1 MPDSLLTIL
10 RLLLLSLIWLF
21 FLRVLG
27 LLAAKPK
34 AAPVPAPAPPA
45 AAARGPAP
53 SGAPTAARASSAGK
67 ASLRVVSSGAMANK
81 EFVVGAEATLGR
93 GQGCQ
98 VQLAEPMV
106 SQLHARLFRND
117 KGLHIEDLGSTN
129 GTYLNGRKVGGPA
142 RLKRGDRVRVGPIE
156 LEVLG

>member
-1 MPDSLLTIL
+1 MPDSLLTVL

-27 LLAAKPK
+27 LLASKPK
-34 AAPVPAPAPPA
+34 PMTAVAAPPVTSGIATSAPP
-45 AAARGPAP
+45 PP
-53 SGAPTAARASSAGK
+53 SGRGVSK
-67 ASLRVVSSGAMANK
+67 ASLRVVSGGEMANK
-81 EFVVGAEATLGR
+81 EFTVGEEATLGR

-98 VQLAEPMV
+98 VQIADSMV
-106 SQLHARLFRND
+106 SQLHARLFRNA
-117 KGLHIEDLGSTN
+117 KGFHIEDLGSTN

-142 RLKRGDRVRVGPIE
+142 KLKKGDRIRVGPIE

>member
-21 FLRVLG
+21 FLRVLS
-27 LLAAKPK
+27 LLAAKPRAVAMVA
-34 AAPVPAPAPPA
+34 AAPSAAPAPGRSSA
-45 AAARGPAP
+45 
-53 SGAPTAARASSAGK
+53 SAGK
-67 ASLRVVSSGAMANK
+67 ASLRVVSGGTLANK

-117 KGLHIEDLGSTN
+117 KGFHIEDLGSTN
-129 GTYLNGRKVGGPA
+129 GTYLNGRKVGGPS
-142 RLKRGDRVRVGPIE
+142 RLKKGDRLRVGPIE

>member
-1 MPDSLLTIL
+1 MPDSLLTVL

-27 LLAAKPK
+27 LLAQKPRPVV
-34 AAPVPAPAPPA
+34 AAPVTSGVAASAPP
-45 AAARGPAP
+45 PP
-53 SGAPTAARASSAGK
+53 TSGRASK
-67 ASLRVVSSGAMANK
+67 ASLRVVSAGAMANK
-81 EFVVGAEATLGR
+81 EYTVAEEATLGR

-98 VQLAEPMV
+98 VQVADPMV
-106 SQLHARLFRND
+106 SQLHARLFRNS

-142 RLKRGDRVRVGPIE
+142 KLKKGDRIRVGPVE
-156 LEVLG
+156 LEVIG

>member
-21 FLRVLG
+21 FIRVLG

-34 AAPVPAPAPPA
+34 PFAAVAAAPPA
-45 AAARGPAP
+45 AARAAAAPPAP
-53 SGAPTAARASSAGK
+53 SSARSAAGK
-67 ASLRVVSSGAMANK
+67 ASLRVVTSGAMANK
-81 EFVVGAEATLGR
+81 EFVVGDEATLGR

-98 VQLAEPMV
+98 VQIAEPMV

-117 KGLHIEDLGSTN
+117 KGLHVEDLGSTN

-142 RLKRGDRVRVGPIE
+142 KLKKGDRLRVGPIE

>member
-27 LLAAKPK
+27 LLAAKPRAV
-34 AAPVPAPAPPA
+34 AASAPAPPA
-45 AAARGPAP
+45 AARGAAAP
-53 SGAPTAARASSAGK
+53 TGAPTAARGTAGK
-67 ASLRVVSSGAMANK
+67 ASLRVVSPGPLANK

-98 VQLAEPMV
+98 VQLAESMV

-117 KGLHIEDLGSTN
+117 KGLNIEDLGSTN
-129 GTYLNGRKVGGPA
+129 GTYLNGRKVGAPA
-142 RLKRGDRVRVGPIE
+142 RLKKGDRIRVGPIE

>member
-1 MPDSLLTIL
+1 MPDSLLTVL

-21 FLRVLG
+21 FLRVLT

-34 AAPVPAPAPPA
+34 PVAMMMTSAPAPAAPA
-45 AAARGPAP
+45 AP
-53 SGAPTAARASSAGK
+53 SAGGRSAAGK
-67 ASLRVVSSGAMANK
+67 ATLRVVSGGALANK
-81 EFVVGAEATLGR
+81 EFVVGDEATIGR

-98 VQLAEPMV
+98 VQLADAMV

-129 GTYLNGRKVGGPA
+129 GTSLNGRKVGGPA
-142 RLKRGDRVRVGPIE
+142 RLKKGDRIRVGPIE
-156 LEVLG
+156 LEVLA